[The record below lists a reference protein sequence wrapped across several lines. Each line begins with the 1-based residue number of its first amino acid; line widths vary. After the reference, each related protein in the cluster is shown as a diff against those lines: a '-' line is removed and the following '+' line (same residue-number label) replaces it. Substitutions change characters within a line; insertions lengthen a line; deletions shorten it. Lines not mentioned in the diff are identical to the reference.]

1 MSNDLRVL
9 FVTPEAHPLIKTGG
23 LGDVGG
29 ALPSALREAG
39 VDARLLLPAYPGLI
53 ETVDAQP
60 LGTPLLVL
68 ADMLEVQ
75 LFRGLMPD
83 GNTPVYLIDAPSLY
97 HRSGPYVDETGKDWA
112 DNAFRFAV
120 LSRAAAMFGTNA
132 ELFDWEPQI
141 THCNDWQTGLTPAY
155 LAHTPGNRMR
165 TLITVHN
172 MAFQGNFPPRLLTHL
187 DLPKSSFGMQG
198 LEFHGQFSFLK
209 AGLYYADHI
218 TAVSPTYAEE
228 IQTSEF
234 GYGLEGLLAQRSDQL
249 SGILNGVD
257 TAHWNPK
264 NDPFLTAAYSS
275 TNMQGKAANKLT
287 LQQRFGLEPNPD
299 VPLLGIVS
307 RLTRQKGIDL
317 VLAIA
322 DQLLAQPVQL
332 AVLGSGDN
340 TFESELQCL
349 PREQP
354 GRVGIHIGYDEELA
368 HLVEAGADI
377 FLMPSRFEP
386 CGLNQ
391 MYSML
396 YGTPPV
402 VRHTGGLAD
411 SVVDA
416 TPSTLADGT
425 ATGFV
430 FTGANEAELLA
441 CVLRALILFQDRKTW
456 RKLQTTGMQ
465 RDFSWAQSAAQY
477 LALYQSLLT

>member
-1 MSNDLRVL
+1 MSDDMGVL

-29 ALPSALREAG
+29 ALPTALRHVG

-53 ETVDAQP
+53 ETVNAQP
-60 LGTPLLVL
+60 LGAPLLVL
-68 ADMLEVQ
+68 AGMLEVQ
-75 LFRGLMPD
+75 LFHGLMPGGD
-83 GNTPVYLIDAPSLY
+83 TQVYLIDAPSLY
-97 HRSGPYVDETGKDWA
+97 YRSGPYVDEKGKDWA

-120 LSRAAAMFGTNA
+120 LSRVAAMFGSQPD
-132 ELFDWEPQI
+132 LFDWKPKLI
-141 THCNDWQTGLTPAY
+141 HCNDWQTGLTPAY
-155 LAHTPGNRMR
+155 LSFGPGNQTR
-165 TLITVHN
+165 TLITLHN
-172 MAFQGNFPPRLLTHL
+172 MAFQGNFPPRLLPHL
-187 DLPKSSFGMQG
+187 DLPKTSYKVQG
-198 LEFHGQFSFLK
+198 LEFHGQLSFLK
-209 AGLYYADHI
+209 AGLFYADHI
-218 TAVSPTYAEE
+218 NAVSPTYAEE
-228 IQTSEF
+228 IQTSDY
-234 GYGLEGLLAQRSDQL
+234 GYGLEGLLAQRNDQL

-257 TAHWNPK
+257 TSYWNPLH
-264 NDPFLTAAYSS
+264 DPYLPENYSS
-275 TNMQGKAANKLT
+275 TGLAGKAASKLA
-287 LQQRFGLEPNPD
+287 LQKHFGLEQNPD

-322 DQLLAQPVQL
+322 DQLLAQSVQL
-332 AVLGSGDN
+332 AILGSGDSA
-340 TFESELQCL
+340 FESELQCL

-354 GRVGIHIGYDEELA
+354 GRVGIHIGYDEALA
-368 HLVEAGADI
+368 HVVEAGADI

-430 FTGANEAELLA
+430 FSGANEAELLA
-441 CVLRALILFQDRKTW
+441 CVLRALILFQDRKAW
-456 RKLQTTGMQ
+456 RKIQ
-465 RDFSWAQSAAQY
+465 
-477 LALYQSLLT
+477 LAG